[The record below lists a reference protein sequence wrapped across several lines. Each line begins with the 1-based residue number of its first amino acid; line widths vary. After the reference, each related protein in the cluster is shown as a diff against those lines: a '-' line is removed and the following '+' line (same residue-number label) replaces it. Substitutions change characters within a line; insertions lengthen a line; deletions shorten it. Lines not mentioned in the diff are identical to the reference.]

1 MLKLQKLDTYIFFLI
16 FALLPVDMINSVML
30 RNAIIL
36 PITLGQIFK
45 LIIIAV
51 LFFRF
56 FLFNFKLLVNSCLM
70 LLLMLLP
77 TFYQMFVQLDA
88 SFLFSDIVKV
98 SRYLTPLFSFFF
110 FKDFIVRQD
119 PIELK
124 KLFKLVWFSYIVLV
138 VNILIK
144 YIGLGYPM
152 YKAGDIGSKGFFY
165 AGNETSALLIILTS
179 ILAYK
184 LFLTKE
190 RWKFYIFMVFSL
202 FVGLSISSKTGVL
215 GILLILILIPLER
228 PTAEIKIGKLK
239 KLILTLLVSI
249 PLVVS
254 GTWWAVKQSSVL
266 DRLSYYWSKLDVFTF
281 IFSHRNFF
289 FADAYKVYIEK
300 YSLTEKLIGIGQ
312 TRYELLNNSKIIEI
326 DIADI
331 FFAYGFVGLILF
343 VFLFGMLI
351 SQSWRFSKFKEYK
364 YTNFVFLM
372 ALILL
377 GISSIAGHVFSSG
390 MSAIFI
396 GLLFSLMY
404 LKNYAISKK

>member
-1 MLKLQKLDTYIFFLI
+1 MLKLQKIDTYIFFLI

-36 PITLGQIFK
+36 PITLGQVFK
-45 LIIIAV
+45 LVIIAV
-51 LFFRF
+51 IFFRF
-56 FLFNFKLLVNSCLM
+56 FLFNFKLLVTSFLM
-70 LLLMLLP
+70 FLLILLP
-77 TFYQMFVQLDA
+77 TFYQMLVQLDA

-184 LFLTKE
+184 ILLTKE

-215 GILLILILIPLER
+215 GILLVLVLIPLER
-228 PTAEIKIGKLK
+228 PTAQIKIGKLK
-239 KLILTLLVSI
+239 KLILTLLATI

-266 DRLSYYWSKLDVFTF
+266 DRLSYYWSKLDVLTF
-281 IFSHRNFF
+281 MFSHRNFF
-289 FADAYKVYIEK
+289 FADAYNVYIEK
-300 YSLTEKLIGIGQ
+300 YSLTEKLIGVGQ

-343 VFLFGMLI
+343 VSLFGLLI

-390 MSAIFI
+390 MSAVFI

>member
-110 FKDFIVRQD
+110 FKDFIDRQD

-124 KLFKLVWFSYIVLV
+124 KLFKIVWFSYIVLV
-138 VNILIK
+138 INILIK

-152 YKAGDIGSKGFFY
+152 YKDGDIGSKGFFY

-266 DRLSYYWSKLDVFTF
+266 DRLSYYWSKLDVLTF

-300 YSLTEKLIGIGQ
+300 YSLTEKFIGVGQ
-312 TRYELLNNSKIIEI
+312 TRYELLNSSKIIEI

-343 VFLFGMLI
+343 LFLFGILI
-351 SQSWRFSKFKEYK
+351 NQSWRFSKFKEYK

-377 GISSIAGHVFSSG
+377 AISSIAGHVFSSG

-404 LKNYAISKK
+404 LKNYAVSKK

>member
-266 DRLSYYWSKLDVFTF
+266 DRLSYYWSKLDVLTF

-300 YSLTEKLIGIGQ
+300 YSLTEKFIGVGQ
-312 TRYELLNNSKIIEI
+312 TRYELLNSSKIIEI

-343 VFLFGMLI
+343 LFLFGILI
-351 SQSWRFSKFKEYK
+351 NQSWRFSKFKEYK

-377 GISSIAGHVFSSG
+377 AISSIAGHVFSSG

-404 LKNYAISKK
+404 LKNYAVSKK

>member
-1 MLKLQKLDTYIFFLI
+1 MLKLQKIDALI
-16 FALLPVDMINSVML
+16 VLLMLALLPFDMINGIML

-36 PITLGQIFK
+36 PITLGQLFK

-51 LFFRF
+51 IFFRF
-56 FLFNFKLLVNSCLM
+56 FLFNFKLLVTSCLM
-70 LLLMLLP
+70 FLLMLLP
-77 TFYQMFVQLDA
+77 TFYQILIQLDT
-88 SFLFSDIVKV
+88 SFLISDIVKV
-98 SRYLTPLFSFFF
+98 SRYLTPLFSFLF
-110 FKDFIVRQD
+110 FKDFIDRQD

-138 VNILIK
+138 VNVLIK

-152 YKAGDIGSKGFFY
+152 YKAGDIGSKGFFF

-184 LFLTKE
+184 LFLSKE

-215 GILLILILIPLER
+215 GILLMLILIPLER
-228 PTAEIKIGKLK
+228 PTAQIKIGKLK

-266 DRLSYYWSKLDVFTF
+266 DRLSYYWSKLDILTF

-289 FADAYKVYIEK
+289 FTDAYKVYMEEYSIIEK
-300 YSLTEKLIGIGQ
+300 FIGVGQ

-326 DIADI
+326 DIADV

-343 VFLFGMLI
+343 LFLFGVLI
-351 SQSWRFSKFKEYK
+351 NQSWRFSKFEEYK

-404 LKNYAISKK
+404 LKNYAVSKK